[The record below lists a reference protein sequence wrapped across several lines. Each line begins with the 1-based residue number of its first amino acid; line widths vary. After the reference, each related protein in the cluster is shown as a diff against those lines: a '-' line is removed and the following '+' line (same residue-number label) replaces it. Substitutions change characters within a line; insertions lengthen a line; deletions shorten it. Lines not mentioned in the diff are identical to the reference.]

1 MPEIRSKDRNNG
13 TTPFSL
19 SSTNVDEVRECQTAR
34 GRKKGSMKIEG
45 QAPFEQDDRP
55 KSVPDGSAEF
65 AERVRANQKKLRSE
79 LKSQYDFIVCGSG
92 SSGSVVA
99 GRLAENPDVSV
110 LLIEAGGDDDVP
122 TVNDAGQWVTNIGS
136 ERYWQFEAEP
146 NPHLNGRAIPMG
158 MGKVLGGGS
167 SINAMI
173 WARGHKSDWDFF
185 ASESGDP
192 AWGYESVLDIYRRI
206 EDWQGAPDPR
216 YRGTGGP
223 VFVQPLQDPNPAAP
237 ALFEGIRSLGI
248 PIFENQ
254 NGRIME
260 ADGGASVADVCM
272 RNGKRQSVF
281 RSYVFPYMD
290 QPNLTVLPHTLVTR
304 LTFEDKRATGV
315 EISYEGRVRSIRA
328 GGEVILSLGA
338 IHTPKVLM
346 QSGLG
351 DQAELNHIGIPVVE
365 HLSGVGLGF
374 QDHPGVGCL
383 YDCSDSLTTRPA
395 PEAVI
400 YGKSAPDL
408 GSPDLQILPAVFSA
422 GDAARLGLP
431 AGGWVLIGNV
441 VQPKSRGRISLTGSD
456 PADPV
461 RIEANYL
468 SDPANRTALFACL
481 ELCREIGNSGALRP
495 FVGPEVIPGDLQVP
509 ELEKYIRDTAF
520 SFWHQT
526 STAKM
531 GRDAMSVVDGDLR
544 VYGVKNLRIA
554 DGSVLPRVTTGNT
567 MAPCVIIG
575 ERAAE
580 IIRKQHRIATTSVSH
595 AERFVEVD
603 TRHLS

>member
-13 TTPFSL
+13 TTPLSL
-19 SSTNVDEVRECQTAR
+19 SSTNVDEIRECQTAR
-34 GRKKGSMKIEG
+34 GRKEGSMNTEE
-45 QAPFEQDDRP
+45 QVRFEQKDRSNP
-55 KSVPDGSAEF
+55 VPDGSAEF
-65 AERVRANQKKLRSE
+65 AERVRVNQKKLRSE
-79 LKSQYDFIVCGSG
+79 LKYQYDFIVCGSG

-110 LLIEAGGDDDVP
+110 LLIEAGGDDDAP
-122 TVNDAGQWVTNIGS
+122 SVNDAGQWVTNIGS
-136 ERYWQFEAEP
+136 ERYWQFQAEP

-185 ASESGDP
+185 ASETGDP
-192 AWGYESVLDIYRRI
+192 AWGYESVLGIYRRI

-223 VFVQPLQDPNPAAP
+223 VFVQPLRDPNPAAEG
-237 ALFEGIRSLGI
+237 LFETIGSAGS

-260 ADGGASVADVCM
+260 ADGGASVADV
-272 RNGKRQSVF
+272 RILNGKRQSVF

-290 QPNLTVLPHTLVTR
+290 QPNLTVLPHAMVTR
-304 LTFEDKRATGV
+304 VTFEDKRATGV
-315 EISYEGRVRSIRA
+315 EISYEGSVRSIRA

-346 QSGLG
+346 QSGIG
-351 DQAELNHIGIPVVE
+351 DEAELNHFSIPVIE
-365 HLSGVGLGF
+365 HLPGVGLGF
-374 QDHPGVGCL
+374 QDHPGVCCL
-383 YDCSDSLTTRPA
+383 WECSDSLPSRPA

-400 YGKSAPDL
+400 FWKSEAGL
-408 GSPDLQILPAVFSA
+408 GSPDFQILQVVLSA
-422 GDAARLGLP
+422 GDAAKIGLP

-441 VQPKSRGRISLTGSD
+441 VQPQSRGRLHLTGSD

-461 RIEANYL
+461 QIEANYL
-468 SDPANRTALFACL
+468 FDPEDRKAVFACL
-481 ELCREIGNSGALRP
+481 ELCRETGNSSALRSY
-495 FVGPEVIPGDLQVP
+495 VSREVIPDNLERP
-509 ELEKYIRDTAF
+509 ELENYIRGTAF

-544 VYGVKNLRIA
+544 VYGIKNLRIA
-554 DGSVLPRVTTGNT
+554 DGSVMPRVTTGNT

-575 ERAAE
+575 ERAAQ
-580 IIRKQHRIATTSVSH
+580 ILRIEH
-595 AERFVEVD
+595 K
-603 TRHLS
+603 L